1 MSRGSKSVECPTK
14 VFNFD
19 VFTTSKILKNHQ
31 NFEDVWSESAI
42 FDDFSESRESSSLF
56 RDPPIK
62 RKVKA
67 DRPPNTQHRKIC
79 RNEDVSNESANSS
92 LQIEASKM
100 FARRKST
107 LRAPGDAHQNNYNP
121 KLDAGNNV
129 SHSHLLRKQPMNTT
143 TAASAYK
150 NAHYRSTSLP
160 QRSYQT
166 RSYIDLS
173 SGRLPESLRQQSLYD
188 CTILHFRSRHTASPS
203 RIARQA
209 QSFLFYKLKA
219 AAPSLAAIASA
230 SHTRSRESRT
240 HTQRSKAGNVAPL
253 RTRTRTRTSRPDTQ
267 PRKDSPLECVHS
279 LAEHE
284 TWSIL
289 TATTRMT
296 LCILG
301 MNM

>member
-14 VFNFD
+14 VLNFD

-31 NFEDVWSESAI
+31 NFEDVSSESAI

-56 RDPPIK
+56 RDPPTK

-67 DRPPNTQHRKIC
+67 DRPPNTQHCKIC
-79 RNEDVSNESANSS
+79 RNEDVSNESA

-107 LRAPGDAHQNNYNP
+107 LRAPGDAHRNNDNP

-160 QRSYQT
+160 QKSYQT

-203 RIARQA
+203 RIAPQA

-253 RTRTRTRTSRPDTQ
+253 RTRTSRPDTQ
-267 PRKDSPLECVHS
+267 P
-279 LAEHE
+279 A
-284 TWSIL
+284 SIL
-289 TATTRMT
+289 
-296 LCILG
+296 G
-301 MNM
+301 WS